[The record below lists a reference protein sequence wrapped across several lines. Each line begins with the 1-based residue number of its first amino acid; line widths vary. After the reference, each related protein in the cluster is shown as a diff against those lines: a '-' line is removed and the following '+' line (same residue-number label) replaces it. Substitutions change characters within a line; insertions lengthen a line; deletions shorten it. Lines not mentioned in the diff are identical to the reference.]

1 MVKKFFMVCLL
12 SMAISSVPSWALDLK
27 PGKYEITIKTTMPGS
42 NQQMPTQTMTQCMTG
57 QDPVPNASTA
67 AQGCT
72 ITDMKTRGNTITYTM
87 ECQQQGTKTVTTG
100 EMTYK
105 GDSFEGKTQTKL
117 GPAAGGMV
125 INSEIKGKRIGDC
138 D

>member
-1 MVKKFFMVCLL
+1 MLKKIFLISILCAA
-12 SMAISSVPSWALDLK
+12 MAALPASALDLK

-42 NQQMPTQTMTQCMTG
+42 NQQMPTQTTTQCMTG
-57 QDPVPNASTA
+57 QDPVPNASSG

-72 ITDMKTRGNTITYTM
+72 ITDMETRGNTITYTM

-105 GDSFEGKTQTKL
+105 GDSFEGTTQTKI